1 MATRPTRPKGYLSK
15 GKTKSPDAARK
26 AAARQQLTSP
36 RALAGLVLNSVLS
49 GTPAGRGAKAAGI
62 AVRGGKRALSGKALD
77 AAINKANLSARSTK
91 PVRNT
96 KGGLKTTTGQGR
108 KKVSDVSAT
117 RMAEQSAGAKARR
130 SGGEAA
136 LRATSPKPGVRITR
150 KTSGGKVERTGTPEK
165 INLKVTKRAEGPSR
179 PVAVKKTVTKG
190 RIVRDVKSTDF
201 VKPSGK
207 VTNISGKRTPF
218 INKEKTTVTRPVKR
232 STNKN
237 GSAITIRKTEPR
249 KAADVREDAARVRR
263 NRLREALT
271 PRVNPARVKVKPKQ
285 GKQGS
290 TTTDA
295 KREEI
300 LQRYYNIRFRDQS
313 APSARG
319 GQTEPRSIEQ
329 RIASGVEERPRSS
342 SKSNFDKE
350 ANERLDL
357 AERAAG
363 GSKKAIGESKV
374 KPGKRTK
381 VATAIKTGKRSEI
394 KGAVR
399 NMRKVLK
406 EREMKEGAERIRKA
420 EEAAK
425 KRGSK

>member
-1 MATRPTRPKGYLSK
+1 MATRPKGYLTK

-26 AAARQQLTSP
+26 AAARKQLSSP
-36 RALAGLVLNSVLS
+36 RALAGLVLNSVLN

-91 PVRNT
+91 PVRNA
-96 KGGLKTTTGQGR
+96 KGGLKTTTGQRR
-108 KKVSDVSAT
+108 KKVSDISAT
-117 RMAEQSAGAKARR
+117 RMAEQSAGARARR
-130 SGGEAA
+130 SGGVIE
-136 LRATSPKPGVRITR
+136 LRSIRPKPNDVVTT
-150 KTSGGKVERTGTPEK
+150 KTSGGKVTRTGTPEK

-190 RIVRDVKSTDF
+190 RIVRDVKSADF
-201 VKPSGK
+201 VGPSSK
-207 VTNISGKRTPF
+207 VKNISGSRIPF
-218 INKEKTTVTRPVKR
+218 ANKEKITIAKPAKR
-232 STNKN
+232 SGSRN
-237 GSAITIRKTEPR
+237 GTAVTVSRTEPR
-249 KAADVREDAARVRR
+249 KAADVREDATKARKA
-263 NRLREALT
+263 RLREALT
-271 PRVNPARVKVKPKQ
+271 PRVNPARTKVKPKQ

-295 KREEI
+295 RREEI

-313 APSARG
+313 APTPRG
-319 GQTEPRSIEQ
+319 GQAEARSIDQ
-329 RIASGVEERPRSS
+329 RIARGVEERPRSS
-342 SKSNFDKE
+342 SKSNYDKE

-357 AERAAG
+357 QERAAS
-363 GSKKAIGESKV
+363 GSKKAIAESKV

-381 VATAIKTGKRSEI
+381 VATAVKTGKPSEI

-406 EREMKEGAERIRKA
+406 EREIKEGAESIRKA
-420 EEAAK
+420 QEAAK
-425 KRGSK
+425 KRGGR

>member
-1 MATRPTRPKGYLSK
+1 MATRPKGYLTK

-62 AVRGGKRALSGKALD
+62 AISGGKRALSGKALD

-91 PVRNT
+91 PVRNAS
-96 KGGLKTTTGQGR
+96 GGLKTTTGQGR
-108 KKVSDVSAT
+108 KKVSSISAT

-130 SGGEAA
+130 LGGEAA
-136 LRATSPKPGVRITR
+136 LRGKSPKPGVRITR
-150 KTSGGKVERTGTPEK
+150 KTSGGEVTRTGTPK
-165 INLKVTKRAEGPSR
+165 KVDLKVTKRAEGPSR

-201 VKPSGK
+201 VRPSGKTKNISGK
-207 VTNISGKRTPF
+207 VTPF
-218 INKEKTTVTRPVKR
+218 VTKEKTTVTRPVKR
-232 STNKN
+232 STNRN
-237 GSAITIRKTEPR
+237 GSAVTVRKTEPR
-249 KAADVREDAARVRR
+249 KPADVRADAAKARKD
-263 NRLREALT
+263 RLRAALT
-271 PRVNPARVKVKPKQ
+271 PRVNPARTKIQPKRSN
-285 GKQGS
+285 KGS

-319 GQTEPRSIEQ
+319 SQSEASSIEQ
-329 RIASGVEERPRSS
+329 RIARGIEERPRSS
-342 SKSNFDKE
+342 GKSSFDKE

-363 GSKKAIGESKV
+363 GSKKAIAESKV

-399 NMRKVLK
+399 NMRRVLK